1 MNRRRA
7 LSMTIAAL
15 AAGGAAPTRAQPS
28 PSTAAPSPSPCGD
41 LAADPTVSYVC
52 STVRI
57 APTEQLTA
65 YHAFVALRPRDGRTL
80 GVRLTSTVTQLH
92 RRDGVDVDV
101 GLVVDRRGLLR
112 VIGGPARAQRDGV
125 SDWGADLRVG
135 FAWMMARAHVGA
147 ELGTVLGIR
156 YSAGRVA
163 LGLGAFAGYELVATD
178 RVALTLGGRL
188 GVEYYDHRA
197 ADGSTSGNS
206 TLVAAVTLGVDYYT
220 TYQ

>member
-1 MNRRRA
+1 MTAPRA
-7 LSMTIAAL
+7 AIAIAAVGL
-15 AAGGAAPTRAQPS
+15 VASAPAHAQPS
-28 PSTAAPSPSPCGD
+28 APPPSPSPCGD

-52 STVRI
+52 STLRI
-57 APTEQLTA
+57 APTRQLTE
-65 YHAFVALRPRDGRTL
+65 YREFVALRPRDGRTL
-80 GVRLTSTVTQLH
+80 GVRLTSTFTQLH

-112 VIGGPARAQRDGV
+112 LVGGPARAQRDGV
-125 SDWGADLRVG
+125 GDWGADLRVG

-156 YSAGRVA
+156 YSAGRAA

-206 TLVAAVTLGVDYYT
+206 TFVAALTLGVDYYT
-220 TYQ
+220 TYR